1 MARVLIVDDSSFI
14 LTQMSQILIKGG
26 HTVAGTAADGD
37 QALAFLAGHSAAVDI
52 VTLDVTMP
60 GASGIEVLRRIAGSW
75 PHIACLVVTG
85 IGKKETVIES
95 RELGAAGY
103 LIKPLSSAKV
113 LAKIDEVL
121 QYRIG

>member
-14 LTQMSQILIKGG
+14 LTQLSQILVKGG
-26 HTVAGTAADGD
+26 HSVAGTAADGE
-37 QALAFLAGHSAAVDI
+37 QAMAFLAGNSAAVDI

-60 GASGIEVLRRIAGSW
+60 GAGGIEVLRLIRTSY

-85 IGKKETVIES
+85 IGKKETVIET

-113 LAKIDEVL
+113 LARIDEIL